1 MNTAVQSSTRVSPAF
16 LNYGRHPRP
25 VKSLRREVET
35 PAVEYWEIDETVW
48 LDRISRLDAIRDL
61 VKLHLDK
68 AHARQARHYN
78 RGRKDVRFTEGDLV
92 MRRTHHLSVGADGF
106 NKKLVHRVAARIEC
120 AYLRFSRRTQ
130 PSTYQATT
138 PPIRP
143 APFTSA
149 ADRRDPRR
157 AAFCV
162 APATSGPP
170 VRSRTSC
177 ASAVLQRSG
186 VSPLRTRR
194 RPLCEASRVHD
205 REIFS
210 CPVSY
215 LASRTL
221 VGDEHP
227 LVWRAVHRQSRPGRG
242 EIDTGGVHGEATVTI
257 DIIAIA
263 ICRANPISALFNS
276 FFSL

>member
-1 MNTAVQSSTRVSPAF
+1 M
-16 LNYGRHPRP
+16 
-25 VKSLRREVET
+25 REMGT
-35 PAVEYWEIDETVW
+35 
-48 LDRISRLDAIRDL
+48 
-61 VKLHLDK
+61 
-68 AHARQARHYN
+68 
-78 RGRKDVRFTEGDLV
+78 
-92 MRRTHHLSVGADGF
+92 
-106 NKKLVHRVAARIEC
+106 KKMHRVAARIEC

-162 APATSGPP
+162 APATRWSTRAVPDLVCEL
-170 VRSRTSC
+170 VRVLQVQC
-177 ASAVLQRSG
+177 LQRSG

-227 LVWRAVHRQSRPGRG
+227 LVWRVVHRQSRPGRG
-242 EIDTGGVHGEATVTI
+242 EIDTGGVHGEATVTNGALSCTLHTRDTLLTYAVRFTYRHSRSRCAHTLRARCI
-257 DIIAIA
+257 FASSRPLFGAARRESRALRRLEFDFHALSRRLSPKVTVVILSIIASEN
-263 ICRANPISALFNS
+263 RE
-276 FFSL
+276 